1 MLLLV
6 GLPNLV
12 GVILKGGVDKLV
24 SSSFYGASLAIQ
36 FLSPLPLLAKKGADQ
51 STSPTTTTTTTTTTE
66 EIDLEVIPT
75 TAPTT
80 KLHTTK

>member
-12 GVILKGGVDKLV
+12 GVILKGGVDKFV

-36 FLSPLPLLAKKGADQ
+36 FLSPLPPLAEIGADLRVKNR
-51 STSPTTTTTTTTTTE
+51 TMERE
-66 EIDLEVIPT
+66 EQ
-75 TAPTT
+75 
-80 KLHTTK
+80 